1 MVHDNDTPQ
10 SDVDSDGGDPEDL
23 TGLTGLEIDP
33 DELPEGEE
41 VDPDALD
48 VADDDDDVITDDVIT
63 DDVVAVDIAIDGVV
77 PATVET
83 SEDEVKTDDERL
95 NLDDDDDETAE
106 KKRPPREEV
115 DENEMSGSDDE
126 EADLATILADK
137 LRSNDQLSPDDET
150 APVDIEDATDGTPLL
165 QPRRADEEHC
175 QQCFLLVRKS
185 APKCPVDHDLC
196 PLFPTV

>member
-10 SDVDSDGGDPEDL
+10 SDVDSDGGDPDDL

-48 VADDDDDVITDDVIT
+48 IADDDA
-63 DDVVAVDIAIDGVV
+63 DDVVAVDIAIDGVL
-77 PATVET
+77 PAAGET

-165 QPRRADEEHC
+165 QPRRPDEEHC

>member
-10 SDVDSDGGDPEDL
+10 SDVDSDGGDPDDL

-48 VADDDDDVITDDVIT
+48 IADDDA
-63 DDVVAVDIAIDGVV
+63 DDVVAVDFAIDGVV
-77 PATVET
+77 PATGET
-83 SEDEVKTDDERL
+83 SEDEVRTDDERL

-165 QPRRADEEHC
+165 QPRRPDEEHC

>member
-1 MVHDNDTPQ
+1 MVHENDTPQ
-10 SDVDSDGGDPEDL
+10 SDVDSDDGVPIDL
-23 TGLTGLEIDP
+23 TALEIDP

-48 VADDDDDVITDDVIT
+48 IADLDADDEAGGHDA
-63 DDVVAVDIAIDGVV
+63 DDVVAVDIAIDGAV
-77 PATVET
+77 PATGD
-83 SEDEVKTDDERL
+83 SSGDEVKTDDDRL
-95 NLDDDDDETAE
+95 NLEDDDETTE

-150 APVDIEDATDGTPLL
+150 TAVDVEDATDGTPLL
-165 QPRRADEEHC
+165 QPRRADERHC
-175 QQCFLLVRKS
+175 QQCFLLVRNS

-196 PLFPTV
+196 PLFPSV

>member
-23 TGLTGLEIDP
+23 TGLEIDP

-48 VADDDDDVITDDVIT
+48 IADDDVDGDDA
-63 DDVVAVDIAIDGVV
+63 DDVVAVDLAIHGAV
-77 PATVET
+77 PAA
-83 SEDEVKTDDERL
+83 SDASADEVKTDDDRL

-165 QPRRADEEHC
+165 QPRRPDEEHC

>member
-10 SDVDSDGGDPEDL
+10 SDVDSDGGDPDDL

-48 VADDDDDVITDDVIT
+48 ISDDDA

-77 PATVET
+77 PATGET

-165 QPRRADEEHC
+165 QPRRPDEEHC

>member
-10 SDVDSDGGDPEDL
+10 SDVDSDGGDPDDL

-48 VADDDDDVITDDVIT
+48 IADDDA
-63 DDVVAVDIAIDGVV
+63 DDVVAVDIAIDGVM
-77 PATVET
+77 PATGET

-165 QPRRADEEHC
+165 QPRRPDEEHC

>member
-10 SDVDSDGGDPEDL
+10 SDVDSDGGDPDDL

-48 VADDDDDVITDDVIT
+48 IADDDAV
-63 DDVVAVDIAIDGVV
+63 DVVAVDIAIDGVV
-77 PATVET
+77 PATGET

-165 QPRRADEEHC
+165 QPRRPDEEHC

>member
-10 SDVDSDGGDPEDL
+10 SDVDSDGGDPDDL
-23 TGLTGLEIDP
+23 SGLTGLEIDP

-48 VADDDDDVITDDVIT
+48 IADDDA

-77 PATVET
+77 PATGET

-150 APVDIEDATDGTPLL
+150 APVDVEDATDGTPLL
-165 QPRRADEEHC
+165 QPRRPDEEHC

>member
-10 SDVDSDGGDPEDL
+10 SDVDSDGGDPDDL

-48 VADDDDDVITDDVIT
+48 IADDDA
-63 DDVVAVDIAIDGVV
+63 DDVVAVDIAIDGDA
-77 PATVET
+77 PAVSDT
-83 SEDEVKTDDERL
+83 SGDEVRTDDDRL
-95 NLDDDDDETAE
+95 NLDDDDDETTE

-165 QPRRADEEHC
+165 QPRRPDEEHC

>member
-1 MVHDNDTPQ
+1 MVHENDTPQ
-10 SDVDSDGGDPEDL
+10 SDVDSDGGDPED
-23 TGLTGLEIDP
+23 LTGLEIDP

-48 VADDDDDVITDDVIT
+48 ADDDADGDDDA
-63 DDVVAVDIAIDGVV
+63 VAVDIAIDGSV
-77 PATVET
+77 PAT
-83 SEDEVKTDDERL
+83 SDSSGDEIKTDDDRL

-150 APVDIEDATDGTPLL
+150 APVDVEDATDGTPLL
-165 QPRRADEEHC
+165 QPRRPDEEHC

-196 PLFPTV
+196 PLFPAV

>member
-1 MVHDNDTPQ
+1 MIHDNDTPQ
-10 SDVDSDGGDPEDL
+10 SDVDSDGGDPDDL
-23 TGLTGLEIDP
+23 TELTGLEIDP

-41 VDPDALD
+41 VDPDALGI
-48 VADDDDDVITDDVIT
+48 ADDDA
-63 DDVVAVDIAIDGVV
+63 DDVVAVDIAIDGDAAVV
-77 PATVET
+77 SDA
-83 SEDEVKTDDERL
+83 SADEVKTDDDRL
-95 NLDDDDDETAE
+95 NLDDDDDETAG
-106 KKRPPREEV
+106 KRRPPREEV

>member
-10 SDVDSDGGDPEDL
+10 SDVDSDGGDAEDL

-77 PATVET
+77 PATGET

-95 NLDDDDDETAE
+95 NLDDDDETAE

-115 DENEMSGSDDE
+115 DENEM
-126 EADLATILADK
+126 
-137 LRSNDQLSPDDET
+137 
-150 APVDIEDATDGTPLL
+150 
-165 QPRRADEEHC
+165 
-175 QQCFLLVRKS
+175 
-185 APKCPVDHDLC
+185 
-196 PLFPTV
+196 

>member
-10 SDVDSDGGDPEDL
+10 SDVDSDGGDPDDL

-48 VADDDDDVITDDVIT
+48 IADDDA

-77 PATVET
+77 PATGET
-83 SEDEVKTDDERL
+83 SEDEIKTDDERL

-165 QPRRADEEHC
+165 QPRRPDEEHC

>member
-10 SDVDSDGGDPEDL
+10 SDVDSDGGDPDDL

-48 VADDDDDVITDDVIT
+48 IADDDA
-63 DDVVAVDIAIDGVV
+63 DDVVAVDIAIDGDA
-77 PATVET
+77 PAVSDT
-83 SEDEVKTDDERL
+83 SGDEVRTDDDRL
-95 NLDDDDDETAE
+95 NLDDDDDETTE
-106 KKRPPREEV
+106 KKRPAREEV

-165 QPRRADEEHC
+165 QPRRPDEEHC

>member
-10 SDVDSDGGDPEDL
+10 SDVDSDGGDPDDL

-48 VADDDDDVITDDVIT
+48 IADDDA
-63 DDVVAVDIAIDGVV
+63 DDVVAVDIAIDGDAPV
-77 PATVET
+77 AADA
-83 SEDEVKTDDERL
+83 SGDEVRTDDDRL
-95 NLDDDDDETAE
+95 NLGDDDDETAE

-165 QPRRADEEHC
+165 QPRRPDEEHC

>member
-10 SDVDSDGGDPEDL
+10 SDVDSDGGDPDDL

-48 VADDDDDVITDDVIT
+48 IADDDDDV
-63 DDVVAVDIAIDGVV
+63 VADDIAIDGVV
-77 PATVET
+77 PATGET
-83 SEDEVKTDDERL
+83 SEDEVRTDDERL

-165 QPRRADEEHC
+165 QPRRPDEEHC

>member
-10 SDVDSDGGDPEDL
+10 SDIDSDGGDPEDL

-41 VDPDALD
+41 VDPDALGI
-48 VADDDDDVITDDVIT
+48 ADDDA
-63 DDVVAVDIAIDGVV
+63 DDVVAVDIAIDGDAAVV
-77 PATVET
+77 RDA
-83 SEDEVKTDDERL
+83 SADEVKTDDERL

-106 KKRPPREEV
+106 KKRPPREEI

-165 QPRRADEEHC
+165 QPRRPDEEHC

>member
-10 SDVDSDGGDPEDL
+10 SDVDSDGGDPDDL

-48 VADDDDDVITDDVIT
+48 IADDD

-77 PATVET
+77 PATGET

-165 QPRRADEEHC
+165 QPRRPDEEHC

>member
-10 SDVDSDGGDPEDL
+10 SDVDGDDGDPTD
-23 TGLTGLEIDP
+23 LTGLEIDP

-48 VADDDDDVITDDVIT
+48 IADDDVDGDDA
-63 DDVVAVDIAIDGVV
+63 DDVVAVDLAIDGAV
-77 PATVET
+77 PAA
-83 SEDEVKTDDERL
+83 SDASADEVKTDDDRL

>member
-10 SDVDSDGGDPEDL
+10 SDVDSDGGDPDDL

-48 VADDDDDVITDDVIT
+48 IADDDA

-77 PATVET
+77 PATGET

-115 DENEMSGSDDE
+115 DENEMSGSDEE

-165 QPRRADEEHC
+165 QPRRPDEEHC

>member
-10 SDVDSDGGDPEDL
+10 SDVDSDGGDPDDL

-48 VADDDDDVITDDVIT
+48 IADDDA

-77 PATVET
+77 PTTGET

-165 QPRRADEEHC
+165 HPRRPDEEHC

>member
-10 SDVDSDGGDPEDL
+10 SDVDSDGGDPDDL

-48 VADDDDDVITDDVIT
+48 IADNDA

-77 PATVET
+77 PTTGET

-165 QPRRADEEHC
+165 QPRRPDEEHC

>member
-10 SDVDSDGGDPEDL
+10 SDVDSDGGDPDDL

-48 VADDDDDVITDDVIT
+48 IADDDDD
-63 DDVVAVDIAIDGVV
+63 DVVADDIAIDGVV
-77 PATVET
+77 PATGET
-83 SEDEVKTDDERL
+83 SEDEVRTDDERL

-137 LRSNDQLSPDDET
+137 LRSNDQLELDDET

-165 QPRRADEEHC
+165 QPRRPDEEHC

>member
-10 SDVDSDGGDPEDL
+10 SDVDSDGGDPDDL

-48 VADDDDDVITDDVIT
+48 IADDDA

-77 PATVET
+77 PATGET

-165 QPRRADEEHC
+165 QPRRPDEEHC